1 MKVKTV
7 YISGP
12 ITGKDGYWRDFE
24 KAEAEIRARGC
35 IAINPAKLPEG
46 LSNADYMRINFACI
60 DVADAVLL
68 LPGWQ
73 YSAGASLEAR
83 YCAYIAKPCTDSL
96 DDIINLE
103 V

>member
-24 KAEAEIRARGC
+24 RAEEELRSYGC
-35 IAINPAKLPEG
+35 IVFNPARLPEG
-46 LSNADYMRINFACI
+46 LTNAEYMHINFACI
-60 DVADAVLL
+60 NVADAVLL
-68 LPGWQ
+68 LSGWTA
-73 YSAGASLEAR
+73 SPGASLERNYCR
-83 YCAYIAKPCTDSL
+83 YIGKPCTDNL
-96 DDIINLE
+96 GDIINWE